1 MAATSC
7 RVPLLGVCRL
17 FDRLRL
23 SGGSVAR
30 FHSFNNHVHQVMTTG
45 ALQQTLE
52 SVHSLNLSRVS
63 VQIVTSRGLK
73 WYTDK
78 RISGNIGAVGM
89 AEADPDLPALTD
101 ETESL
106 ELAQKVNESLDQKD
120 HGRLFAVVRI
130 AGVQRKVT
138 AEDVIVIEGYTFPPT
153 VGDRLRLEKVLLVG
167 GRDFTLIGQP
177 MISRDQV
184 KVEATVIEKTLSH
197 NRVWSTYRR
206 RKRFRKLKVFR
217 IPQTMLVINSIE
229 LNPLPE
235 S

>member
-78 RISGNIGAVGM
+78 RISGNIGAVGV

-106 ELAQKVNESLDQKD
+106 EGACSEQYFVNEVT
-120 HGRLFAVVRI
+120 LFH
-130 AGVQRKVT
+130 Q
-138 AEDVIVIEGYTFPPT
+138 T

-177 MISRDQV
+177 MISRDHV

-197 NRVWSTYRR
+197 NRSLVHIQTAETIQETESVPNPTDDAGDKQYRA
-206 RKRFRKLKVFR
+206 
-217 IPQTMLVINSIE
+217 
-229 LNPLPE
+229 E
-235 S
+235 SFA